1 MGLKVDSDK
10 HYALT
15 YRYFQVLAVELRA
28 ALQEQGIQDVS
39 VQQKILETF
48 LFSVAMSWDVGCIED
63 NDSRKGTWR
72 PTPCFR
78 DSKEIGESTV
88 LVVPDGAD
96 AFHEMA
102 VFGAVKDAF
111 EPDDPKHNWKFT
123 YDGIEG
129 PELLSTR
136 LSDES

>member
-1 MGLKVDSDK
+1 MALKVDSDK

-15 YRYFQVLAVELRA
+15 YRYLQVLAVELRA
-28 ALQEQGIQDVS
+28 ALQRQGINDVTA
-39 VQQKILETF
+39 QQKVLETF
-48 LFSVAMSWDVGCIED
+48 LFSVAMSWDDGCIED
-63 NDSRKGTWR
+63 DDSRKGAWH

-96 AFHEMA
+96 SFHEMA
-102 VFGAVKDAF
+102 VFGAVEDAF
-111 EPDDPKHNWKFT
+111 AVDNPEHDWKFT

-129 PELLSTR
+129 PELLSAR